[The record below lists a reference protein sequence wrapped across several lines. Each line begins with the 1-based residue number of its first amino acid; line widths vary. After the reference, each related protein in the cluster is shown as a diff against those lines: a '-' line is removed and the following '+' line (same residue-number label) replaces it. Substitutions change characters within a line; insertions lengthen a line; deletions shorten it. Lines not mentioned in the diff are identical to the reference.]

1 MKKITAFC
9 LFVLCITTNILAQ
22 DTTSFRLIGISSI
35 ASLDFFKNDS
45 TYLTSNENISNVAG
59 GNGHVI
65 FQDPNSG
72 KIWALFSDF
81 NANGGIQGDRNLFE
95 VDPTTG
101 AYTLVV
107 DLTNNF
113 YNSGDMAAD
122 GSIYLIGGNGNNG
135 AIAGQIWRYNPQD
148 SSEVFVGQSAV
159 TDSRAME
166 YNPNNNSLYIYEGFN
181 PNVLYIFNLTTNTE
195 TVSSYGPLLVNDELH
210 GAFYDATSNTMLI
223 SAYGGEMYVTDT
235 TLVTLTQYDDSFNSI
250 MDLSIIK
257 LLSNDENTGFCPG
270 DSLVLS
276 CIWDSTS
283 YEWYFNGQMIP
294 FGNAQ
299 SITVNT
305 AGTYRCLVTL
315 NNTLTPTYMWSE
327 EINVSAYTLPS
338 VSISIQ
344 NGDSLWCPGDTITL
358 QGANGGSLQWY
369 LNGQEINGANASTF
383 NVTSPGVYTQ
393 SKTNLSGCT
402 AFSSSEIV
410 ISEDVDCVN
419 GISTINNNQF
429 YVYPNPSA
437 DQLTVGGVAHDSEF
451 KLFDLSGNLI
461 QSTTLTNGST
471 NISYLK
477 AGSYLLQLGS
487 TRVRFVKL

>member
-1 MKKITAFC
+1 
-9 LFVLCITTNILAQ
+9 
-22 DTTSFRLIGISSI
+22 
-35 ASLDFFKNDS
+35 
-45 TYLTSNENISNVAG
+45 
-59 GNGHVI
+59 
-65 FQDPNSG
+65 
-72 KIWALFSDF
+72 
-81 NANGGIQGDRNLFE
+81 
-95 VDPTTG
+95 
-101 AYTLVV
+101 
-107 DLTNNF
+107 
-113 YNSGDMAAD
+113 
-122 GSIYLIGGNGNNG
+122 
-135 AIAGQIWRYNPQD
+135 
-148 SSEVFVGQSAV
+148 
-159 TDSRAME
+159 
-166 YNPNNNSLYIYEGFN
+166 
-181 PNVLYIFNLTTNTE
+181 
-195 TVSSYGPLLVNDELH
+195 
-210 GAFYDATSNTMLI
+210 
-223 SAYGGEMYVTDT
+223 
-235 TLVTLTQYDDSFNSI
+235 

-294 FGNAQ
+294 FGNAP

-327 EINVSAYTLPS
+327 EINVSAYAMPS
-338 VSISIQ
+338 VNITIQ

-402 AFSSSEIV
+402 AFSSTEIV

-477 AGSYLLQLGS
+477 AGSYLLQVGS
-487 TRVRFVKL
+487 ARVRFVKL

>member
-1 MKKITAFC
+1 MKKITVLS
-9 LFVLCITTNILAQ
+9 LFVLFLATKVVAQ
-22 DTTSFRLIGISSI
+22 DTTSFRLIGISSN

-45 TYLTSNENISNVAG
+45 TYLTSNESISNTAG

-81 NANGGIQGDRNLFE
+81 NSNGGIQGDRNLFE
-95 VDPTTG
+95 IDPTTG
-101 AYTLVV
+101 SYTLIA

-113 YNSGDMAAD
+113 YNSGDMASD

-135 AIAGQIWRYNPQD
+135 AIGGQIWRYNPQD

-181 PNVLYIFNLTTNTE
+181 PNALYIYDLTTNTE

-250 MDLSIIK
+250 MDLSVIK
-257 LLSNDENTGFCPG
+257 LLTNDENTGFCPG

-283 YEWYFNGQMIP
+283 YEWYFNGQLVP
-294 FGNAQ
+294 FGNSQ

-327 EINVSAYTLPS
+327 EINVSAYTMPS
-338 VSISIQ
+338 VNISIQ
-344 NGDSLWCPGDTITL
+344 NGDSLWCPGDTIIL

-369 LNGQEINGANASTF
+369 LNGQEISGANASTLS
-383 NVTSPGVYTQ
+383 VTAPGTYTQ
-393 SKTNLSGCT
+393 SKTNLSGCV
-402 AFSSSEIV
+402 AFAPSDIV
-410 ISEDVDCVN
+410 ISEDIDCVN
-419 GISTINNNQF
+419 GLTKIETNQLV
-429 YVYPNPSA
+429 VYPNPSA
-437 DQLTVGGVAHDSEF
+437 EQITIEGVALDSEF
-451 KLFDLSGNLI
+451 NLFDLSGNLI
-461 QSTTLTNGST
+461 ESSTLINGST

-477 AGSYLLQLGS
+477 AGSYLLQIGS
-487 TRVRFVKL
+487 ERVRFVKL